1 MATATN
7 LAAGEGRN
15 VGGLAQRRGG
25 IYRICDLFS
34 IFLFPLPQTQEM
46 MTNER
51 RDLAI
56 LAGAV
61 VVVVVV

>member
-1 MATATN
+1 MATVTN

-15 VGGLAQRRGG
+15 RNVGGLARRGG
-25 IYRICDLFS
+25 ICDLFS
-34 IFLFPLPQTQEM
+34 IFIFPLPQTQEM

-56 LAGAV
+56 LAAAVAV
-61 VVVVVV
+61 VVVV

>member
-1 MATATN
+1 MMATVTN
-7 LAAGEGRN
+7 LAAAEGRNRN
-15 VGGLAQRRGG
+15 VGGLARRGG
-25 IYRICDLFS
+25 ICDLFS
-34 IFLFPLPQTQEM
+34 IFIFPLPQTQEM

-61 VVVVVV
+61 VVVV